1 VQKLSISF
9 LYIRLSR
16 FWVTQA
22 CRLERQKQEN
32 LRAGGHIA
40 GELAILNKFT
50 KLRVLRN
57 MATSLG

>member
-1 VQKLSISF
+1 VQKLIIFF

-32 LRAGGHIA
+32 LRAGGYTA
-40 GELAILNKFT
+40 GEFVILNKFT

-57 MATSLG
+57 MAT